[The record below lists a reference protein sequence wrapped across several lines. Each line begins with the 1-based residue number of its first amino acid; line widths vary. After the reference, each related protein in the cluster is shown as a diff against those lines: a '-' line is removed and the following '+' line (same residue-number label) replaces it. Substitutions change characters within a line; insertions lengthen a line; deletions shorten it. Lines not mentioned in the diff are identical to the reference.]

1 MQYGSFFTQD
11 SNLALF
17 LLVSFE
23 LNQLFIKIT
32 AIKLVEPEKLAE
44 KLSTGIFYLLCNLP
58 IHDLI
63 AKHLRTKEV
72 FVVDVAEEAE
82 AEVAGV
88 AFSELGQRI
97 IAAAQKGQ
105 TVSQLLKKWSSF
117 FELVSVKQRP
127 EWHGRDGRLVSG
139 DAAIG
144 QTVAADRIC

>member
-11 SNLALF
+11 SNLAVF
-17 LLVSFE
+17 LLVNFE
-23 LNQLFIKIT
+23 SNQLFIKIT

-88 AFSELGQRI
+88 AFSELSQRI